1 MTDNRPITRSQASQS
16 LLPSNT
22 GKVTKTDDSLPGDSD
37 IQSGDAKI
45 VPNNSGDATGQGG
58 SIDGATLI
66 ASVQSLGQTLA
77 NYSERVSVL
86 EEMVA
91 TLTGSGNPAPPEDH
105 RMTGGTESSVAVT
118 KLRQPEDLHQS
129 AVCSHHVTS
138 CTVPAGLARHV
149 AKPGE
154 FDGSGSWSS
163 FIAQFKAIASA
174 QVWTERDRLA
184 ILVAS
189 LKGSAL
195 EFFAH
200 LSTADQTD
208 FHRLIDALEGR
219 YGAAN
224 QEPWFRSQLRSRR
237 RNAGETLPQLAQQ
250 IERLVSL
257 AYPTAPMELRDSL
270 ACDYFLDALD
280 DADLH
285 IAVRQG
291 RPSSL
296 PQALAS
302 AIEIES
308 VRGAAG
314 LIPRSPNS
322 GAAARQAQTHQA
334 SSDTERQEHLSQES
348 TVTRETLA
356 QILRALNDMQRSL
369 AESSRSDRR
378 FSAARRQPTGTCWEC
393 GLEGHLRRQCPRLR
407 NSNPCPS
414 TKRQGNE

>member
-1 MTDNRPITRSQASQS
+1 MADSRPITRSQTSQS
-16 LLPSNT
+16 LPSSNAD
-22 GKVTKTDDSLPGDSD
+22 KVIKSDDSPVGDSGSQKD
-37 IQSGDAKI
+37 EVKF
-45 VPNNSGDATGQGG
+45 VPSNSGDTSGQGG
-58 SIDGATLI
+58 SIDCAALI

-86 EEMVA
+86 EGMVA
-91 TLTGSGNPAPPEDH
+91 TLAVSVDAAPPENH
-105 RMTGGTESSVAVT
+105 RATGGTESSAAST
-118 KLRQPEDLHQS
+118 KLCQSEGLQQS
-129 AVCSHHVTS
+129 AVCSHNVTN
-138 CTVPAGLARHV
+138 CTVSAGLARHV

-174 QVWTERDRLA
+174 QAWIERDSLA

-237 RNAGETLPQLAQQ
+237 RNAGETLPHLAQQ

-270 ACDYFLDALD
+270 GCDYFLDALD

-314 LIPRSPNS
+314 LMSRSPNS
-322 GAAARQAQTHQA
+322 GAAARQAQTHQPA
-334 SSDTERQEHLSQES
+334 SDPESHLSQES

-356 QILRALNDMQRSL
+356 QILRALNDMQKSL

-378 FSAARRQPTGTCWEC
+378 FSAARRQPTGACWEC

-407 NSNPCPS
+407 NPNPNPP